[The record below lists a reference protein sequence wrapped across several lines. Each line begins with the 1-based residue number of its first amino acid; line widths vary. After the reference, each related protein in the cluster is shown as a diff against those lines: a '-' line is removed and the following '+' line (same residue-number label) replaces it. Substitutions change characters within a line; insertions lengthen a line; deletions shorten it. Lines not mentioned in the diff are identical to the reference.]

1 MQKDFVGF
9 WSSGVYVCSWGE
21 PITNTYEEKASLM
34 LILPHLISNIF
45 ACYEGKCWMCVPVP
59 LVLQVVS
66 GKGNLALNS
75 PLISFISSLLVRPCI
90 R

>member
-45 ACYEGKCWMCVPVP
+45 ACYEGKCWMCVPV
-59 LVLQVVS
+59 VEYC
-66 GKGNLALNS
+66 K
-75 PLISFISSLLVRPCI
+75 
-90 R
+90 

>member
-1 MQKDFVGF
+1 MQEESSKTLLRLQKRMQKGFVGF

-45 ACYEGKCWMCVPVP
+45 ACYEGKCWMCVPV
-59 LVLQVVS
+59 VEYC
-66 GKGNLALNS
+66 K
-75 PLISFISSLLVRPCI
+75 
-90 R
+90 